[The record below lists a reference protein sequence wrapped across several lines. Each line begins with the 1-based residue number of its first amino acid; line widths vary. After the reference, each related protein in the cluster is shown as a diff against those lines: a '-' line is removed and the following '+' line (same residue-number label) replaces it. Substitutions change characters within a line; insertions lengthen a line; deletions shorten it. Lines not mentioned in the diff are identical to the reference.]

1 MIPVLFCLLGY
12 GRQVEKV
19 RACYYLIFYT
29 LFFGIPYLFLYRRVF
44 WFLSFVYYDFLYL
57 MSLYFCLACVFWLSF
72 LYILFIFDCPRSMW
86 SRQLVLG

>member
-1 MIPVLFCLLGY
+1 MLYVFYELTMIPVLFCLLGY

-44 WFLSFVYYDFLYL
+44 WFLSFVYYDFFISYEFVFLL
-57 MSLYFCLACVFWLSF
+57 SLCFLVKFPVYFVH
-72 LYILFIFDCPRSMW
+72 I
-86 SRQLVLG
+86 